1 MPPVSARGRGGAAAS
16 SQRDGWRRAAVE
28 RPAGRRR
35 LFPAPCGGKRDSPPR
50 GPRVGGGG
58 RPGPSPQAAAV
69 KAFRVRIVN
78 GVFVGCVF

>member
-50 GPRVGGGG
+50 GPRVGGGAPRALATG
-58 RPGPSPQAAAV
+58 RRGESFSGAD
-69 KAFRVRIVN
+69 
-78 GVFVGCVF
+78 C